1 MAFILLSR
9 FIVPMFHCSRS
20 DLLTLLLCPLISRSC
35 LRGAERDA
43 VKTVRSIEQWNGHH
57 QRYILIAHVMC
68 CNSIR
73 QTRIFNTY
81 EDASFIHLASTLHY
95 HAEIPPSCYRL
106 TRNTQIYSDIVVHL
120 LQSHGKRK
128 GGNRYREGYPLL

>member
-1 MAFILLSR
+1 M
-9 FIVPMFHCSRS
+9 
-20 DLLTLLLCPLISRSC
+20 
-35 LRGAERDA
+35 
-43 VKTVRSIEQWNGHH
+43 
-57 QRYILIAHVMC
+57 Y

-81 EDASFIHLASTLHY
+81 EDASFIHFASTLHY

-120 LQSHGKRK
+120 LQSHGKLK
-128 GGNRYREGYPLL
+128 GVSVKKRIPRRLTYCYYAVIIAVTLADVKVTSGLHKKTPFHIHIQKEIEM